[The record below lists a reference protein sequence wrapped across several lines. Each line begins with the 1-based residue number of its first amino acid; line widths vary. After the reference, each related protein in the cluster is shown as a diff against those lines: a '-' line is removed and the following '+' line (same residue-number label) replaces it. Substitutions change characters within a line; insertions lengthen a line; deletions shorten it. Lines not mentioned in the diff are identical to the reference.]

1 MLPLTLGPQW
11 LALAG
16 YLFQIAKAVSWASA
30 SPANAGVTAMT
41 CIYPPVRAG
50 SALHAVFASTC
61 RMDPKARSF
70 VDLRL
75 DAFTGGDR
83 AQSHFIS
90 ATAA

>member
-50 SALHAVFASTC
+50 SALPRRFCFDVSYG
-61 RMDPKARSF
+61 SE
-70 VDLRL
+70 
-75 DAFTGGDR
+75 G
-83 AQSHFIS
+83 S
-90 ATAA
+90 